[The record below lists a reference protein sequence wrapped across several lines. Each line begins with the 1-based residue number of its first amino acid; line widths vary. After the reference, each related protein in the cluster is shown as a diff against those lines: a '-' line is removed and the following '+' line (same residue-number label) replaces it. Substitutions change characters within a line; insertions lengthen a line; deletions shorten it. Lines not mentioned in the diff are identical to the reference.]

1 MAPLLKK
8 KLDAVVEELATARF
22 KLYHPDAALVQAK
35 GSNLVIIGDNPVGDM
50 ETKETLVPINAMT
63 EMQKIPL
70 DKWKSYY
77 ALVIQQGLVMAKL
90 SILGQTAKDK
100 NINIKESCEN
110 MMADISAFQY
120 HATAILGNPIE
131 DVEEIWKEV
140 DAKLQPILIEL
151 FMGPVEG
158 VDKIN

>member
-8 KLDAVVEELATARF
+8 KLDAVVEELATARYL
-22 KLYHPDAALVQAK
+22 KYNPNVTDIVAVRQLVFDPSAPISVEDTNK
-35 GSNLVIIGDNPVGDM
+35 PV
-50 ETKETLVPINAMT
+50 EAMT
-63 EMQKIPL
+63 EMQKISL
-70 DKWKSYY
+70 NKWKSYY

-110 MMADISAFQY
+110 MMADIAAFQY